1 MADYNGTDEDD
12 FIDASELPSDVTA
25 ILPGEG
31 DDTVINA
38 GSQHTINSGP
48 GNDNISGKN
57 TAYLLWRGSEG
68 ATINLKEGWSDDG
81 YGTRDQLSGIQT
93 IHGSGKGDIFYGT
106 SGYEKYFSIG
116 GDNVLYMG
124 GGDDRVS
131 YPGGNSEDYTCLL
144 YTSPSPRDT

>member
-1 MADYNGTDEDD
+1 MADYLGTDDD
-12 FIDASELPSDVTA
+12 DIIDASELPSDVTN

-38 GSQHTINSGP
+38 GSQHTIKSCP

-57 TAYLLWRGSEG
+57 TDYLIWRGNDG

-106 SGYEKYFSIG
+106 SEYENIFQLVVTIFSIW
-116 GDNVLYMG
+116 VVVTTEYRIQEEIQRILEY
-124 GGDDRVS
+124 
-131 YPGGNSEDYTCLL
+131 L
-144 YTSPSPRDT
+144 